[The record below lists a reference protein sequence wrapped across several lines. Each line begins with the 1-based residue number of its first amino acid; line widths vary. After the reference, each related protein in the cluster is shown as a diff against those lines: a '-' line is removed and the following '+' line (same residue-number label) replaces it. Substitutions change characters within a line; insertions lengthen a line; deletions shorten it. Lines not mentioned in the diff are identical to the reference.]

1 MKKFFASLF
10 LVLICGFAT
19 AQTQVTGVV
28 VDTDSSEPINEV
40 RVLIK
45 GTTLGNLTDAEGRF
59 AISDPELPLGEQVL
73 VVSKTGYLT
82 QQLPI
87 TIQNGQTVNIDR
99 ILMEIDLTEV
109 EAQIGIISLSDNQLD
124 DESSSAYNISGL
136 LQASNDVFLNA
147 AAFD

>member
-59 AISDPELPLGEQVL
+59 AISDPELPLG
-73 VVSKTGYLT
+73 
-82 QQLPI
+82 
-87 TIQNGQTVNIDR
+87 
-99 ILMEIDLTEV
+99 
-109 EAQIGIISLSDNQLD
+109 
-124 DESSSAYNISGL
+124 
-136 LQASNDVFLNA
+136 
-147 AAFD
+147 